1 MGTPNKTTST
11 KPKWEVALPN
21 PTTSRQGTQPPKRHR
36 GTYSAT
42 SRKTTLK
49 PDHPN
54 RPAERATSAHEVWI
68 TIGPAPQQSPGRDQP
83 KPPNPHQIQAGPD
96 HPTAYPPDTRG
107 SVSSNPNKKRPPCRV
122 RRTSARS
129 LVRQPGPRPNDPN
142 KTTQHPQQNPGRGS
156 QGVVTRPSA
165 LAEGLGYPRERV
177 HFPPFPAKATPPQW
191 PVPGAQ
197 IGTRPQ
203 DLQPG

>member
-1 MGTPNKTTST
+1 MGYGDPKQNNIHKTKMGGCPPQPDHQPSRHPATQTP
-11 KPKWEVALPN
+11 P
-21 PTTSRQGTQPPKRHR
+21 RHI
-36 GTYSAT
+36 SAT

-68 TIGPAPQQSPGRDQP
+68 TIGPARQQSPMRDQP

-107 SVSSNPNKKRPPCRV
+107 SVSSNPNEKHPPCRV

-142 KTTQHPQQNPGRGS
+142 KTNKRPNKKHKQTPGG
-156 QGVVTRPSA
+156 G
-165 LAEGLGYPRERV
+165 
-177 HFPPFPAKATPPQW
+177 AK
-191 PVPGAQ
+191 G
-197 IGTRPQ
+197 
-203 DLQPG
+203 